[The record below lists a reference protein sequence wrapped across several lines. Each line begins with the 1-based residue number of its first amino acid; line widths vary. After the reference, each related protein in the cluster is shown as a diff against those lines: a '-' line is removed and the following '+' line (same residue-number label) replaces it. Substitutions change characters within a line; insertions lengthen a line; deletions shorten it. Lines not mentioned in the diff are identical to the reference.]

1 MNFVEHTENMAMS
14 LLEKL
19 GLAWWVEIIT
29 HNPNCTYYFGP
40 FVTANK
46 AKTSQFGYIEDIAQ
60 EGAKI
65 SSIEVKQCQPEVLTI
80 SED

>member
-29 HNPNCTYYFGP
+29 HNPNCTYW
-40 FVTANK
+40 
-46 AKTSQFGYIEDIAQ
+46 IH
-60 EGAKI
+60 
-65 SSIEVKQCQPEVLTI
+65 
-80 SED
+80 